1 MMEAPVENPAAEG
14 RKEIRPIVLKNGI
27 FVAGHPRSGT
37 SLACQ
42 LLQSA
47 GVEFPSDFG
56 GDEYNK
62 AGYFELET
70 GKELEKKL
78 IDKAMTEENVVE
90 MNRIVER
97 LNSGSGLT
105 GLKIVHVPAL
115 FFFRHIAKDKKIRAV
130 FIFRNPADVRASM
143 YKRGISQFKLS
154 WFDNNNALVAAHEN
168 MPKSIVISYEALIAG
183 RPGIS
188 KAFKKIGFTVD
199 LAVIHRDEQTQKD
212 SRIVLTDDEQ
222 RLYKVLK
229 RLEKES
235 CR

>member
-1 MMEAPVENPAAEG
+1 LENPAPEAK
-14 RKEIRPIVLKNGI
+14 KEIRPIVLKNGI
-27 FVAGHPRSGT
+27 FVVGHPRSGT

-56 GDEYNK
+56 GDEYNRS
-62 AGYFELET
+62 GYFELET

-90 MNRIVER
+90 LNKIVER
-97 LNSGSGLT
+97 LNSGTGLT

-115 FFFRHIAKDKKIRAV
+115 FFFRHIAKDKKMRVV
-130 FIFRNPADVRASM
+130 FIFRNPADVRSSM

-154 WFDNNNALVAAHEN
+154 WIDNNNALVAAHEN

-183 RPGIS
+183 RPGIRR
-188 KAFKKIGFTVD
+188 AFKKIGFNVD
-199 LAVIHRDEQTQKD
+199 MGVIRRDEQTQKD
-212 SRIVLTDDEQ
+212 SRIVLTADEQ

-229 RLEKES
+229 KLERES

>member
-1 MMEAPVENPAAEG
+1 MDNQATEK
-14 RKEIRPIVLKNGI
+14 KEIRPIVLKNGI
-27 FVAGHPRSGT
+27 FVVGHPRSGT

-62 AGYFELET
+62 SGYFELET

-90 MNRIVER
+90 LNKIVER
-97 LNSGSGLT
+97 LNGGTGLT

-115 FFFRHIAKDKKIRAV
+115 FFFRHIAKDKKMRVV
-130 FIFRNPADVRASM
+130 FIFRHPADVKSSM

-183 RPGIS
+183 HPGIQR
-188 KAFKKIGFTVD
+188 AFKKIGFNVD
-199 LAVIHRDEQTQKD
+199 LGVIHRDEQTQKD

-229 RLEKES
+229 GLEKRS
-235 CR
+235 YR

>member
-1 MMEAPVENPAAEG
+1 MENSTAPAKE
-14 RKEIRPIVLKNGI
+14 EIRPKVLKNGI
-27 FVAGHPRSGT
+27 FVVGHPRSGT

-42 LLQSA
+42 LLKSA
-47 GVEFPSDFG
+47 GVDFPSDFG

-90 MNRIVER
+90 MNKIVER
-97 LNSGSGLT
+97 LNNAPGLS

-115 FFFRHIAKDKKIRAV
+115 FFFRHVAKDKKIRAV
-130 FIFRNPADVRASM
+130 FIFRNPADVRSSM

-154 WFDNNNALVAAHEN
+154 WLDNNNALVAAHEN
-168 MPKSIVISYEALIAG
+168 MPKSIVISYEALIQC
-183 RPGIS
+183 RPGVK
-188 KAFKKIGFTVD
+188 KAFKKLGFNVD
-199 LAVIHRDEQTQKD
+199 MNVIRKEEQTQKN
-212 SRIVLTDDEQ
+212 SRIVLTADEKK
-222 RLYKVLK
+222 LYKVLQK
-229 RLEKES
+229 LEKNS

>member
-1 MMEAPVENPAAEG
+1 MDNQATE

-27 FVAGHPRSGT
+27 FVVGHPRSGT

-56 GDEYNK
+56 GDEYNRS
-62 AGYFELET
+62 GYFELET

-90 MNRIVER
+90 LNKIVER
-97 LNSGSGLT
+97 LNSGTGLT

-115 FFFRHIAKDKKIRAV
+115 FFFRHIAKDKKMRVV
-130 FIFRNPADVRASM
+130 FIFRHPADVKSSM

-183 RPGIS
+183 HPGIQR
-188 KAFKKIGFTVD
+188 AFKKIGFNVD
-199 LAVIHRDEQTQKD
+199 LGVIHRDEQTQKD
-212 SRIVLTDDEQ
+212 SRIVLTSDEQ

-229 RLEKES
+229 GLEKRS
-235 CR
+235 YR